1 MTKAAVPRLLCSL
14 GNDLQVFT
22 GTGGH
27 DAIQLIVLREMIL
40 EGQND
45 IAVKQQAFAGA
56 GVGHIGQLMWRDV
69 ELLGKDGA
77 VACCLGQH
85 ANEVRVLKDVL
96 YFLTGQQIF
105 DILSDSSGDLKCD

>member
-1 MTKAAVPRLLCSL
+1 MTKAAVPQLLCSL

-22 GTGGH
+22 RTGGH

-56 GVGHIGQLMWRDV
+56 GVGHIGQLMGGDV
-69 ELLGKDGA
+69 ELLGKDGT
-77 VACCLGQH
+77 VASCLTQH
-85 ANEVRVLKDVL
+85 TDEVRVLKDIL
-96 YFLTGQQIF
+96 NFLAGQQIF
-105 DILSDSSGDLKCD
+105 DILRDSSGDLKCD

>member
-1 MTKAAVPRLLCSL
+1 M
-14 GNDLQVFT
+14 GNNLQVFT
-22 GTGGH
+22 RASGH
-27 DAIQLIVLREMIL
+27 DAVQLIVLREMIL

-45 IAVKQQAFAGA
+45 IAVEKQAFAGSR
-56 GVGHIGQLMWRDV
+56 VGHIGQLMGRDV